1 MSGPTDKTYGGLT
14 LAEIKRIWCPNGNQS
29 PPGVICELADE
40 IERLQTALAGLVDHI
55 FRTAIKRDA
64 GDGKEGT

>member
-29 PPGVICELADE
+29 PPGVICELANE
-40 IERLQTALAGLVDHI
+40 IERLEAVIRAIPTQGGVD
-55 FRTAIKRDA
+55 DP
-64 GDGKEGT
+64 DD